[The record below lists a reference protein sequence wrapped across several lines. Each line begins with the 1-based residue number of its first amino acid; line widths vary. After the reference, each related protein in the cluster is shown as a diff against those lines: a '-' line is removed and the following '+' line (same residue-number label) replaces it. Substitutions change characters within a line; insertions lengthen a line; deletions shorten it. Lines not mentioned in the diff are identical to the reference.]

1 MHLCLLSTSL
11 QMGCCG
17 IPELHGQ
24 CCEQFRTTP
33 EQRINVE
40 LWPVRFPESVP
51 PLLLRSHLSLCWADR
66 CDRRRACPLAP
77 FRTLCHFV
85 LCATRFTCRHVRTW
99 KQHRATH
106 YLAEPSVQCC
116 CHCTSTYRPNV
127 IPSVACYL
135 YHKSCLLPN
144 NSALYRHRSYRLGII
159 TY

>member
-1 MHLCLLSTSL
+1 LLRRSVVSAVMHLCLLSTSL

-66 CDRRRACPLAP
+66 CDRRRACPLDP

-85 LCATRFTCRHVRTW
+85 LRADMLAHGSSIALRTTWLNQVANVVVTARQLMVRMSF
-99 KQHRATH
+99 
-106 YLAEPSVQCC
+106 P
-116 CHCTSTYRPNV
+116 
-127 IPSVACYL
+127 
-135 YHKSCLLPN
+135 LLPVTCTTR
-144 NSALYRHRSYRLGII
+144 AVCCRTVAHFIG
-159 TY
+159 TEVTG